1 MDGPGLN
8 GINYIEKTGLKDIR
22 NGTMKNTKQ
31 LYHKLVKRGIIN
43 KDIQMKEVK
52 KMFHDVSKYRANID
66 YDKMKSLMDTQLIKP
81 VSRRKNHEKI

>member
-52 KMFHDVSKYRANID
+52 KMFHDVSKYNAKEDLKKI
-66 YDKMKSLMDTQLIKP
+66 Y
-81 VSRRKNHEKI
+81 EKK

>member
-8 GINYIEKTGLKDIR
+8 GINYIEKTGLKDIG

-52 KMFHDVSKYRANID
+52 KMFHDVSKYNAKEDLKKI
-66 YDKMKSLMDTQLIKP
+66 Y
-81 VSRRKNHEKI
+81 EKK

>member
-8 GINYIEKTGLKDIR
+8 GINYIEKTGLKDMR
-22 NGTMKNTKQ
+22 NGTMKSTKQ

-52 KMFHDVSKYRANID
+52 KIFHDVSKYNAKEDLKKI
-66 YDKMKSLMDTQLIKP
+66 Y
-81 VSRRKNHEKI
+81 EKK